1 MTCRWSPSCPRLRT
15 NAESRD
21 ARSTQAIRLTT
32 LRATQMRMLF
42 AILCGAACATA
53 LADELERPR
62 AKQMPQARAK
72 DEASQ
77 ARARREWQNAIHDR
91 YMNREWLY
99 ELADKYEKTGVRPAY
114 KQFPGII
121 VRFYVASNDE
131 ELRQMIF
138 QEATKNSLGVIH
150 KIVRQRGKKLLAVTM
165 WLDEDVVDWPFDGG
179 NWATTGRLDRIDS
192 R

>member
-1 MTCRWSPSCPRLRT
+1 
-15 NAESRD
+15 
-21 ARSTQAIRLTT
+21 
-32 LRATQMRMLF
+32 MRFITVLVC
-42 AILCGAACATA
+42 AAACGAAAADDAKRPTA
-53 LADELERPR
+53 
-62 AKQMPQARAK
+62 KNMPAVRAK
-72 DEASQ
+72 DEASE
-77 ARARREWQNAIHDR
+77 ARARREWQNAIHER

-150 KIVRQRGKKLLAVTM
+150 KVVRQRGKKLLAVTM